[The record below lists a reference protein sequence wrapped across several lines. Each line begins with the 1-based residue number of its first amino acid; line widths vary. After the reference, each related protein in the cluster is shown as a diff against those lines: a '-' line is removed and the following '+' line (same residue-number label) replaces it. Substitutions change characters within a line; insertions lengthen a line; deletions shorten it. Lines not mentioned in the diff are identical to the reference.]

1 MTMRADWSSFLVAF
15 AVSVILT
22 FPVRQLALR
31 FGIVDKPGPRKVHSK
46 PMPLLGGVAIYL
58 GLIAAVVRAFHS
70 AMSKEILAV
79 IAGATL
85 LLLVGILDER
95 GFLHHQIKLFIG
107 MPIAAV
113 FLLVAGIRAHVFS
126 EFISGPIGVFMDIC
140 LTLFWTV
147 GITAAFSILDH
158 MDGLCAGI
166 AAIAGAFFAFSANDS
181 GQPFVWMLA
190 SCAMGAALGFLVWN
204 FNPAKIFMGDGG
216 AMMLGFLMA
225 TLGLT
230 LHPANAEFPIAQIV
244 PILIF
249 GVPVFDTTLISISR
263 SRRGLIP
270 FTSPGKDHS
279 AHRLTNLG
287 LRHRGAVLSLYAV
300 AVLFG
305 AAGLALPRLT
315 GNTAYAL
322 LGSLVLAGAIAVA
335 FLESVPFERQVKVS
349 RREAA

>member
-1 MTMRADWSSFLVAF
+1 MRADWFSFLVAF

-22 FPVRQLALR
+22 FPVRHLALR
-31 FGIVDKPGPRKVHSK
+31 LGIVDRPGTRKIHSK

-58 GLIAAVVRAFHS
+58 GLIAAVLRAFHS
-70 AMSKEILAV
+70 AMSREVVAV
-79 IAGATL
+79 VAGATL

-113 FLLVAGIRAHVFS
+113 FLLLSGIRAHVFS
-126 EFISGPIGVFMDIC
+126 EFFGGTFGVFLDIC
-140 LTLFWTV
+140 LTLFWSV

-166 AAIAGAFFAFSANDS
+166 VMIASAFFAFSANDS
-181 GQPFVWMLA
+181 GQTIVWALA
-190 SCAMGAALGFLVWN
+190 SCVMGAALGFLFWN
-204 FNPAKIFMGDGG
+204 FNPARIFMGDGG

-225 TLGLT
+225 TLGLM

-244 PILIF
+244 PILIL

-287 LRHRGAVLSLYAV
+287 LKQRGAVLSLYAV
-300 AVLFG
+300 AVAFG
-305 AAGLALPRLT
+305 AAGLALPQLT

-322 LGSLVLAGAIAVA
+322 LGSLILAGAIAIA
-335 FLESVPFERQVKVS
+335 FLESVPFERQVKVP